1 MKSTGRKQLFQV
13 KNGPKTNKILL
24 VINVV
29 LFFAALVIS
38 VIDVSAKEY
47 TPAVAMLFVMFLT
60 GANAYGCWKRLNS
73 KPHQ

>member
-1 MKSTGRKQLFQV
+1 MRSIGRKQIFQV
-13 KNGPKTNKILL
+13 KNGPKTNKTLL

-38 VIDVSAKEY
+38 VLDVSAKEY

-60 GANAYGCWKRLNS
+60 GVNAYGCWKRMNS